1 MFASLG
7 LPELLRAAQ
16 HDDEV
21 FLPRLE
27 PGWQGAALA
36 VAGAALGEAWAL
48 LTKMGQAQAA
58 PTVAVAPEWAARLG
72 PALGWLALAFIFAGL
87 LIQLSTWRVRGGW
100 RLRLDSGEFKPEGLP
115 GQPVLLESTQG
126 YALSCVAGD
135 RFRSVAIDLRHEER
149 GRVARIFQTPAR
161 TSMKNLRACSELTDV
176 LAARLGVAREGMR
189 V

>member
-1 MFASLG
+1 
-7 LPELLRAAQ
+7 
-16 HDDEV
+16 
-21 FLPRLE
+21 
-27 PGWQGAALA
+27 
-36 VAGAALGEAWAL
+36 
-48 LTKMGQAQAA
+48 
-58 PTVAVAPEWAARLG
+58 
-72 PALGWLALAFIFAGL
+72 
-87 LIQLSTWRVRGGW
+87 
-100 RLRLDSGEFKPEGLP
+100 LDSGEFKPEGLP